1 MRNSSLCVRK
11 RSIKKLITRI
21 DICSTHHTTLCW
33 LYIYAAASYNI
44 LKYCDSWQF
53 TDEET
58 RIYLSMVT
66 FLAQADIGTLH
77 QISLYPF
84 LLSFKCVTL
93 WRRHTPLYSTFCTL
107 SLWNITLR
115 FFLMP
120 SNATQKCMIIATPL
134 TLKPW
139 IQFPF
144 LSHILIFLFQE
155 VESSYFQKKKKWH
168 EAIKNFF

>member
-21 DICSTHHTTLCW
+21 DIYSTHHTTLCW
-33 LYIYAAASYNI
+33 LYIYAAASFNI

-53 TDEET
+53 TDKET

-84 LLSFKCVTL
+84 LLSFKRVTL

-120 SNATQKCMIIATPL
+120 SLFVSHKNAWSLPPPPPL
-134 TLKPW
+134 W
-139 IQFPF
+139 NHGFN
-144 LSHILIFLFQE
+144 SRSSVIFL
-155 VESSYFQKKKKWH
+155 YFYSRR
-168 EAIKNFF
+168 